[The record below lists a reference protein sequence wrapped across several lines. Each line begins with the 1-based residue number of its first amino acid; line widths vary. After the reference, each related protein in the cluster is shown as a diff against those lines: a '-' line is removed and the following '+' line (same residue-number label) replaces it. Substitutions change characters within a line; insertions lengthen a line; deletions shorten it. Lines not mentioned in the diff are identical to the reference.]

1 MVQMRS
7 MRMSTFDICG
17 TALTTVLMIL
27 YSPFHERMRR
37 SIRATRSIRKIRRN
51 DRFVPESAK
60 SAVSAI
66 STMDMITMVPSSW
79 FHPSLQ

>member
-1 MVQMRS
+1 MVQIRNMRS
-7 MRMSTFDICG
+7 STFNICG

-27 YSPFHERMRR
+27 YSPTHERMRR

-51 DRFVPESAK
+51 DMFGPEFAK
-60 SAVSAI
+60 SAVSTI
-66 STMDMITMVPSSW
+66 STMDIITIIPSSW